1 MKVFVTGAT
10 GFVGSAIVR
19 ELLQAGHQVLGLVR
33 SAKDAESLTRS
44 GAKAHIGN
52 LNDLE
57 SLRIGAAASDGVI
70 HTAFNHDFSQFKQ
83 SCENDRHIITTFG
96 EVLAGTERPLIVTS
110 ALGLLPQGRL
120 VTEQDIAVAGPNP
133 RLASEE
139 AADVVAGRGVRIS
152 VVRLP
157 PSVHG
162 DGDHGFIPML
172 IEVARKQGISV
183 FEDEGLNYW
192 SAVHQ
197 LDAAKLYRL
206 ALEKAAPGGT
216 RYHAVD
222 EEGIAFRYIA
232 EAIGKGLGIPVV
244 SKSKEEAAANFG
256 WFAHF
261 AAMDIRASGHQTQQE
276 LKWSPLQPG
285 LIADMESGSYFSA

>member
-19 ELLQAGHQVLGLVR
+19 ELLQAGHQVTGLVR
-33 SAKDAESLTRS
+33 SAEDAESLTRA
-44 GAKAHIGN
+44 GAQAHIGN

-57 SLRIGAAASDGVI
+57 SLRSGAAASDGVI

-83 SCENDRHIITTFG
+83 NCENDRRIITTFG

-120 VTEQDIAVAGPNP
+120 VTEQDTAVAGPNP

-139 AADVVAGRGVRIS
+139 AADVVASLGVRIS

-172 IEVARKQGISV
+172 INVAREQGISV
-183 FEDEGLNYW
+183 FEGEGLNYW

-197 LDAAKLYRL
+197 LDAARLYRL

-216 RYHAVD
+216 RYHAVG
-222 EEGIAFRYIA
+222 EEGIAFHYIA

-244 SKSKEEAAANFG
+244 SKSKEEAALHFG

-261 AAMDIRASGHQTQQE
+261 AAMDIRASGRQTQQE
-276 LKWSPLQPG
+276 LKWSPLQSG
-285 LIADMESGSYFSA
+285 LIDDMKSGSYFSA

>member
-33 SAKDAESLTRS
+33 SVEDAESLIRS

-57 SLRIGAAASDGVI
+57 SLRSGAAAADGVI